1 MEELLELKALLLKG
15 DIKGS
20 LAIVEDLED
29 MSKNGIISTIRSYAV
44 ILLLHLIK
52 QQAENRTTRSWDVSI
67 RNSVREIQRQNKRR
81 KAAGYYLSDEELTD
95 TLNDAYLN
103 ALDAASLEVESGRYQ
118 SEKLEAIIDKNKL
131 ISDAFLLIKNV
142 SPYSLGEHPIYA
154 ISINT

>member
-103 ALDAASLEVESGRYQ
+103 ALDAASLEVEAACYQ
-118 SEKLEAIIDKNKL
+118 SEQIEALIDKNKL
-131 ISDAFLLIKNV
+131 ISAAFLLIKTV
-142 SPYSLGEHPIYA
+142 SP
-154 ISINT
+154 